1 MLNTKVR
8 LDTIH
13 TIQLTQNDIYSIKKY
28 KNLEY
33 SIFQENLTNNQSE
46 TLSNVGWST
55 MHLACPKKIFKKNY
69 TML

>member
-46 TLSNVGWST
+46 TLSNVG
-55 MHLACPKKIFKKNY
+55 
-69 TML
+69 